1 MYTVVVVL
9 LLVCSTLQPVSA
21 ESDPL
26 QEAGRTA
33 ILDAILQNAVRR
45 ELISG
50 AVVLIGNSRETLYLN
65 AVGKAG
71 FEKDSA
77 PLLTSMLFDVA
88 SLTKVFATTPAVVKL
103 MDTGSIS
110 LLDPISR
117 WYPEFEGHG
126 ITIMH
131 LLTHTSGLHD
141 GLLGSLTSS
150 DSTVR
155 RAAVRSL
162 HVLPGNNFLYAD
174 INFIL
179 LGNLVKQVS
188 GVPLDQFCQ
197 QNIYQPLGMLQTGF
211 NPVSYLPTAATLVG
225 KNKALYGVVQDPNAR
240 LLGGVAGHAGLF
252 SSAEDLGRFT
262 RMLLN
267 AGKLNGRQILSE
279 RAILQMTAPYYF
291 KSGKI
296 VRGLGWDRE
305 SPFSAPKGSHFSEV
319 SYGHTGYSGTSV
331 WIDPEADLFVVLLTT
346 RINYENR
353 RSFNRLRSDISTVAA
368 YLFEGRQVR
377 TVSQLPQKTEP

>member
-1 MYTVVVVL
+1 M
-9 LLVCSTLQPVSA
+9 
-21 ESDPL
+21 
-26 QEAGRTA
+26 
-33 ILDAILQNAVRR
+33 
-45 ELISG
+45 
-50 AVVLIGNSRETLYLN
+50 
-65 AVGKAG
+65 
-71 FEKDSA
+71 
-77 PLLTSMLFDVA
+77 
-88 SLTKVFATTPAVVKL
+88 
-103 MDTGSIS
+103 
-110 LLDPISR
+110 
-117 WYPEFEGHG
+117 
-126 ITIMH
+126 
-131 LLTHTSGLHD
+131 
-141 GLLGSLTSS
+141 
-150 DSTVR
+150 
-155 RAAVRSL
+155 
-162 HVLPGNNFLYAD
+162 
-174 INFIL
+174 
-179 LGNLVKQVS
+179 
-188 GVPLDQFCQ
+188 
-197 QNIYQPLGMLQTGF
+197 QTGF

-368 YLFEGRQVR
+368 YLFEGRQVH